1 MLEMEEPVSIATFLR
16 EKLITLK
23 NNKNRLRRSKYP
35 LRFLQTEGLYKNK
48 NRGIRSMWCHLTEVL
63 VFYGYASTN
72 VTDFLPI
79 RALVVSKF
87 CYNIYSIDDEFN
99 FTIRFLYFCSRHL
112 V

>member
-1 MLEMEEPVSIATFLR
+1 MLEMEEAVSIVAFLR

-23 NNKNRLRRSKYP
+23 NTKIVRRRSKYP

-48 NRGIRSMWCHLTEVL
+48 NRGIRSMWCHLTGREVL
-63 VFYGYASTN
+63 VFYGYAGTN

-87 CYNIYSIDDEFN
+87 CYNIYSINDEFN
-99 FTIRFLYFCSRHL
+99 LQ
-112 V
+112 